1 MWIAILT
8 YSEKEAIVA
17 IDNLMNTYCHQC
29 MLKAHNRKEH
39 GKTYAH
45 HFCINECSIGK
56 QIKQIGNNLQ

>member
-1 MWIAILT
+1 
-8 YSEKEAIVA
+8 
-17 IDNLMNTYCHQC
+17 MNTYCHQC

-45 HFCINECSIGK
+45 HFCINECSIGI